1 MAPQAPSPLRPAASG
16 RSTILVVD
24 DNPVDRVLTR
34 SLLEHGGFLVTEA
47 EDGIAA
53 LALFERE
60 PPALVVADI
69 VMPNMGGLDFCRAM
83 RANPLNVDIPILLA
97 SGLREQDAIGA
108 AYEAGA
114 NDIIGKPLN
123 ETVLLHRVRY
133 MLRAANAFRD
143 LHARQHSQKLE
154 ALGTL
159 AGGIAH
165 DLNNAL
171 VPIMALS
178 KITSRELSPGSK
190 AQENL
195 ETIYRASQQARDMV
209 KRVLA
214 FSRNDITAHQNIQ
227 LNEVVAEALKLLQA
241 TISPMIDIEASLIEV
256 PPICAD
262 ASQIHQV
269 LTNLVSNA
277 AAAIGSNHRGKI
289 TITLDVVADL
299 ACPSE
304 LRLSVTDTGAGMN
317 IQVQSRIFQPFF
329 TTKEVNEGTGLGLS
343 VVHGIVLAHNG
354 HIEFKSEPGK
364 GTRFDI
370 YFPIAEIK
378 RAPAQSAA

>member
-1 MAPQAPSPLRPAASG
+1 VANG
-16 RSTILVVD
+16 RLTILVVD
-24 DNPVDRVLTR
+24 DNPTDADLMRR
-34 SLLEHGGFLVTEA
+34 LLERGGFKVIEA
-47 EDGIAA
+47 HSGAEA

-60 PPALVVADI
+60 LPALLVADI
-69 VMPNMGGLDFCRAM
+69 VMPKMSGLDLCRAI
-83 RANPLNVDIPILLA
+83 RANSQNVHIPILLA
-97 SGLREQDAIGA
+97 TGLREEDAIGA

-114 NDIIGKPLN
+114 NDIVGKPYN
-123 ETVLLHRVRY
+123 KTIFLHRVRY

-178 KITSRELSPGSK
+178 KLTSRQVEPGSK

-195 ETIYRASQQARDMV
+195 ETIFRASQQARDMV

-214 FSRNDITAHQNIQ
+214 FSRNDILSHQNVR
-227 LNEVVAEALKLLQA
+227 LDEVVGEALKLLQA
-241 TISPMIDIEASLIEV
+241 TISPMIEIETTLIEV
-256 PPICAD
+256 PFILAD
-262 ASQIHQV
+262 ASQIHQI

-277 AAAIGSNHRGKI
+277 VAAIGNRQGKI
-289 TITLDVVADL
+289 TIVVDRAPG
-299 ACPSE
+299 AVHPGE
-304 LRLSVTDTGAGMN
+304 LRLTVADTGVGMD
-317 IQVQSRIFQPFF
+317 VDTQSRIFQPFF
-329 TTKEVNEGTGLGLS
+329 TTKEVGEGTGLGLS
-343 VVHGIVLAHNG
+343 MVHGIVLAHNG

-378 RAPAQSAA
+378 HATGKSAA

>member
-1 MAPQAPSPLRPAASG
+1 MASPAPSPLRLAASG
-16 RSTILVVD
+16 RSTILIAD
-24 DNPVDRVLTR
+24 DNPIDRILMRT
-34 SLLEHGGFLVTEA
+34 LLERGGFQVTEA
-47 EDGIAA
+47 ENGIAA

-69 VMPNMGGLDFCRAM
+69 IMPNMSGLDFCRAI
-83 RANPLNVDIPILLA
+83 RANPQHVDIPILLA
-97 SGLREQDAIGA
+97 SVLREQDAIGA

-178 KITSRELSPGSK
+178 KITSRQVSPGSI
-190 AQENL
+190 AQQNL
-195 ETIYRASQQARDMV
+195 ETIFRASQQARDMV

-214 FSRNDITAHQNIQ
+214 FSRNDITAYQNIH

-241 TISPMIDIEASLIEV
+241 TISPMIDIDASLIDV

-277 AAAIGSNHRGKI
+277 AAAIGSRQGKI
-289 TITLDVVADL
+289 TIALDVVAGSV
-299 ACPSE
+299 CPSE
-304 LRLSVTDTGAGMN
+304 LRLSVADTGAGMD
-317 IQVQSRIFQPFF
+317 IATQSRIFQPFF
-329 TTKEVNEGTGLGLS
+329 TTKEVGEGTGLGLS

-364 GTRFDI
+364 GSRFDI

-378 RAPAQSAA
+378 RLAAQSAA

>member
-1 MAPQAPSPLRPAASG
+1 
-16 RSTILVVD
+16 LVVD
-24 DNPVDRVLTR
+24 DNSIDRVLMRT
-34 SLLEHGGFLVTEA
+34 LLEHGGFNVIEA
-47 EDGIAA
+47 EDGVTA

-60 PPALVVADI
+60 SPALVVADI
-69 VMPNMGGLDFCRAM
+69 VMPKMNGLEFCRAV
-83 RANPLNVDIPILLA
+83 RADLGNADIPILLA

-114 NDIIGKPLN
+114 NDIIGKPYN
-123 ETVLLHRVRY
+123 EAVLLHRVRY

-178 KITSRELSPGSK
+178 KITARQVAAGSK
-190 AQENL
+190 AEENL

-209 KRVLA
+209 RRVLA
-214 FSRNDITAHQNIQ
+214 FSRNDVSARQHVYM
-227 LNEVVAEALKLLQA
+227 NEVIGEALKLLQA
-241 TISPMIDIEASLIEV
+241 TISPMIEIEARLIEV
-256 PPICAD
+256 PPILAD
-262 ASQIHQV
+262 ESQIHQI

-277 AAAIGSNHRGKI
+277 AAAIGNNMRGKI
-289 TITLDVVADL
+289 TIALDVVAG
-299 ACPSE
+299 ATGPSE
-304 LRLSVTDTGAGMN
+304 LRLSVVDSGVGMDVE
-317 IQVQSRIFQPFF
+317 IQSRMFQPFF
-329 TTKEVNEGTGLGLS
+329 TTKAVGEGTGLGLS
-343 VVHGIVLAHNG
+343 VVHGIVAAHDG
-354 HIEFKSEPGK
+354 HIDFKSEPGK

-370 YFPIAEIK
+370 YFPIARIK
-378 RAPAQSAA
+378 YAATSSAA

>member
-1 MAPQAPSPLRPAASG
+1 MASPAPSPLRLAASG
-16 RSTILVVD
+16 RSTILIAD
-24 DNPVDRVLTR
+24 DNPIDRILMRT
-34 SLLEHGGFLVTEA
+34 LLERGGFQVTEA
-47 EDGIAA
+47 ENGIAA

-69 VMPNMGGLDFCRAM
+69 IMPNMSGLDFCRAI
-83 RANPLNVDIPILLA
+83 RANPQHVDIPILLA

-133 MLRAANAFRD
+133 MLCAANAFRD

-178 KITSRELSPGSK
+178 KITSRQVSSGSI
-190 AQENL
+190 AQQNL
-195 ETIYRASQQARDMV
+195 ETIFRASQQARDMV

-214 FSRNDITAHQNIQ
+214 FSRNDITAYQNIH

-241 TISPMIDIEASLIEV
+241 TISPMIDIDASLIEV

-277 AAAIGSNHRGKI
+277 AAAIGSRQGKI
-289 TITLDVVADL
+289 TIALDVVAGSV
-299 ACPSE
+299 CPSE
-304 LRLSVTDTGAGMN
+304 LRLSVADTGAGMD
-317 IQVQSRIFQPFF
+317 IATQSRIFQPFF
-329 TTKEVNEGTGLGLS
+329 TTKEVGEGTGLGLS
-343 VVHGIVLAHNG
+343 VVHGIVHAHNG

-364 GTRFDI
+364 GSRFDI

-378 RAPAQSAA
+378 RLAAQSAA

>member
-1 MAPQAPSPLRPAASG
+1 MRCSSAKA
-16 RSTILVVD
+16 
-24 DNPVDRVLTR
+24 
-34 SLLEHGGFLVTEA
+34 
-47 EDGIAA
+47 
-53 LALFERE
+53 
-60 PPALVVADI
+60 PALIVADI
-69 VMPNMGGLDFCRAM
+69 VMPRMTGLEFCRAI
-83 RANPLNVDIPILLA
+83 RANPHNGDIPILLA

-114 NDIIGKPLN
+114 NDIVGKPYN

-133 MLRAANAFRD
+133 MLRAASAFRD

-178 KITSRELSPGSK
+178 KITARQVSPGSK
-190 AQENL
+190 AQANL
-195 ETIYRASQQARDMV
+195 ETIFRASQQARDMV

-214 FSRNDITAHQNIQ
+214 FSRNDVTSRQNIR

-241 TISPMIDIEASLIEV
+241 TISPMIEIEASLVEV
-256 PPICAD
+256 PSICAD
-262 ASQIHQV
+262 ASQIHQI

-277 AAAIGSNHRGKI
+277 AAAIGNRQGKI
-289 TITLDVVADL
+289 TVALDVVAGS

-304 LRLSVTDTGAGMN
+304 VRLSVADTGEGMD
-317 IQVQSRIFQPFF
+317 IATQSRIFQPFF
-329 TTKEVNEGTGLGLS
+329 TTKDVGEGTGLGLS

-354 HIEFKSEPGK
+354 HIDFKSEAGK

-370 YFPIAEIK
+370 CFPIVETK
-378 RAPAQSAA
+378 RVAAASAA

>member
-1 MAPQAPSPLRPAASG
+1 MDSPTSTFVRPATHG
-16 RSTILVVD
+16 RLTILVVD
-24 DNPVDRVLTR
+24 DNPSDSDLMRR
-34 SLLEHGGFLVTEA
+34 LLERGGFKVIEA
-47 EDGIAA
+47 DSGAAA

-69 VMPNMGGLDFCRAM
+69 VMPNMTGLDLCRNI
-83 RANPLNVDIPILLA
+83 RADSQNGDIPILLA
-97 SGLREQDAIGA
+97 TGLREEDAIGA

-114 NDIIGKPLN
+114 NDIIGKPYN
-123 ETVLLHRVRY
+123 KTILLHRVRY

-178 KITSRELSPGSK
+178 KLTSRQVPPGSK

-195 ETIYRASQQARDMV
+195 DTIFRASEQARNMV

-214 FSRNDITAHQNIQ
+214 FSRNDILSRQHVC
-227 LNEVVAEALKLLQA
+227 LNEVVGEALKLLQA
-241 TISPMIDIEASLIEV
+241 TISPMIEIEATFIEV
-256 PPICAD
+256 PPILAD
-262 ASQIHQV
+262 ASQIHQIV
-269 LTNLVSNA
+269 ANLVSNA
-277 AAAIGSNHRGKI
+277 AAAIGNGQGKI
-289 TITLDVVADL
+289 TIAVEHASG
-299 ACPSE
+299 AARPGE
-304 LRLSVTDTGAGMN
+304 LRLTVADTGEGMD
-317 IQVQSRIFQPFF
+317 VDTQSRIFQPFF
-329 TTKEVNEGTGLGLS
+329 TTKKVGEGTGLGLS

-364 GTRFDI
+364 GTRFEI

-378 RAPAQSAA
+378 HPTEQSAA

>member
-1 MAPQAPSPLRPAASG
+1 MASPAPSPRLAASG
-16 RSTILVVD
+16 RSTILIAD
-24 DNPVDRVLTR
+24 DNPIDRILMRT
-34 SLLEHGGFLVTEA
+34 LLERGGFQVTEA
-47 EDGIAA
+47 ENGIAA

-69 VMPNMGGLDFCRAM
+69 IMPNMSGLDFCRAI
-83 RANPLNVDIPILLA
+83 RANPQHVDIPILLA
-97 SGLREQDAIGA
+97 SVLREQDAIGA

-178 KITSRELSPGSK
+178 KITSRQVSPGSI
-190 AQENL
+190 AQQNL
-195 ETIYRASQQARDMV
+195 ETIFRASQQARDMV

-214 FSRNDITAHQNIQ
+214 FSRNDITAYQNIH

-241 TISPMIDIEASLIEV
+241 TISPMIDIDASLIEV

-277 AAAIGSNHRGKI
+277 AAAIGSRQGKI
-289 TITLDVVADL
+289 TIALDVVAGSV
-299 ACPSE
+299 CPSE
-304 LRLSVTDTGAGMN
+304 LRLSVADTGAGMD
-317 IQVQSRIFQPFF
+317 IATQSRIFQPFF
-329 TTKEVNEGTGLGLS
+329 TTKEVGEGTGLGLS
-343 VVHGIVLAHNG
+343 VVHGIVHAHNG

-364 GTRFDI
+364 GSRFDI

-378 RAPAQSAA
+378 RLAAQSAA

>member
-1 MAPQAPSPLRPAASG
+1 MASPAPSPLRLAASG
-16 RSTILVVD
+16 RSTILIAD
-24 DNPVDRVLTR
+24 DNPIDRILMRT
-34 SLLEHGGFLVTEA
+34 LLERGGFQVTEA
-47 EDGIAA
+47 ENGIAA
-53 LALFERE
+53 LALFKRE

-69 VMPNMGGLDFCRAM
+69 IMPNMSGLDFCRAI
-83 RANPLNVDIPILLA
+83 RANPQHVDIPILLA
-97 SGLREQDAIGA
+97 SVLREQDAIGA

-178 KITSRELSPGSK
+178 KITSRQVSPGSI
-190 AQENL
+190 AQQNL
-195 ETIYRASQQARDMV
+195 ETIFRASQQARDMV

-214 FSRNDITAHQNIQ
+214 FSRNDITAYQNIH

-241 TISPMIDIEASLIEV
+241 TISPMIDIDASLIEV

-277 AAAIGSNHRGKI
+277 AAAIGSRQGKI
-289 TITLDVVADL
+289 TIALDVVAGSV
-299 ACPSE
+299 CPSE
-304 LRLSVTDTGAGMN
+304 LRLSVADTGAGMD
-317 IQVQSRIFQPFF
+317 IATQSRIFQPFF
-329 TTKEVNEGTGLGLS
+329 TTKEVGEGTGLGLS
-343 VVHGIVLAHNG
+343 VVHGIVHAHNG

-364 GTRFDI
+364 GSRFDI

-378 RAPAQSAA
+378 RLAAQSAA

>member
-1 MAPQAPSPLRPAASG
+1 MASPAPSPLRLAASG
-16 RSTILVVD
+16 RSTILIAD
-24 DNPVDRVLTR
+24 DNPIDRILMRT
-34 SLLEHGGFLVTEA
+34 LLERGGFQVTEA
-47 EDGIAA
+47 ENGIAA

-69 VMPNMGGLDFCRAM
+69 IMPNMSGLDFCRAI
-83 RANPLNVDIPILLA
+83 RANPQHVDIPILLA
-97 SGLREQDAIGA
+97 SVLREQDAIGA

-178 KITSRELSPGSK
+178 KITSRQVSPGSI
-190 AQENL
+190 AQQNL
-195 ETIYRASQQARDMV
+195 ETIFRASQQARDMV

-214 FSRNDITAHQNIQ
+214 FSRNDITAYQNIH

-241 TISPMIDIEASLIEV
+241 TISPMIDIDASLIEV

-277 AAAIGSNHRGKI
+277 AAAIGSRQGKI
-289 TITLDVVADL
+289 TIALDVVAGSV
-299 ACPSE
+299 CPSE
-304 LRLSVTDTGAGMN
+304 LRLSVADTGAGMD
-317 IQVQSRIFQPFF
+317 IATQSRIFQPFF
-329 TTKEVNEGTGLGLS
+329 TTKEVGEGTGLGLS
-343 VVHGIVLAHNG
+343 VVHGIVHAHNG

-364 GTRFDI
+364 GSRFDI

-378 RAPAQSAA
+378 RLAAQSAA

>member
-1 MAPQAPSPLRPAASG
+1 M
-16 RSTILVVD
+16 VD
-24 DNPVDRVLTR
+24 DNPMDRILMR
-34 SLLEHGGFLVTEA
+34 SLLERGGFQVTEA
-47 EDGIAA
+47 ENGIAA

-60 PPALVVADI
+60 PPALIVADI
-69 VMPNMGGLDFCRAM
+69 IMPNMSGLDFCRAI
-83 RANPLNVDIPILLA
+83 RANPQHVDIPILLA

-133 MLRAANAFRD
+133 MLCAANAFRD

-178 KITSRELSPGSK
+178 KITSRQVSSGSI
-190 AQENL
+190 AQQNL
-195 ETIYRASQQARDMV
+195 ETIFRASQQARDMV

-214 FSRNDITAHQNIQ
+214 FSRNDITAYQNIQ
-227 LNEVVAEALKLLQA
+227 LNEVVGEALKLLQA
-241 TISPMIDIEASLIEV
+241 TISPMIDIDASLIDV

-277 AAAIGSNHRGKI
+277 AAAIGNRQGKV
-289 TITLDVVADL
+289 TITLDVVAGSV
-299 ACPSE
+299 CPNE
-304 LRLSVTDTGAGMN
+304 LRLSVADTGVGMD
-317 IQVQSRIFQPFF
+317 IATQSRIFQPFF
-329 TTKEVNEGTGLGLS
+329 TTKEVGEGTGLGLS

-364 GTRFDI
+364 GSRFDI

-378 RAPAQSAA
+378 RAAARSAA